1 MNYITSIIGGIFL
14 SISSVIIWNSL
25 QDKKITHRN
34 LKVYIFL
41 ILFSAILILNYNIS
55 SSMIKFLSV
64 TLAMFISIE
73 LLYKTSLRLS
83 MLMALYIQIINIVS
97 ELVFSILLIL
107 LFDFR
112 IGEYTSLQ
120 ILSANIFV
128 SVFSVLLIKTK
139 ICKNIFKNLVDV
151 TSKIRLRTLL
161 VMALSIIIITNMYL
175 AITYYSYDPLYYIV
189 INTLSIYIIMLITYF
204 LAKKENDYIKV
215 SNKYNIMLKSLKEYE
230 TMLDQ
235 YRISNHENKNQLLTV
250 RNMLPDGDIET
261 RNYIDKIVQNNL
273 KDNNNIMIKVSKIPS
288 GGLKGL
294 IYSKLLVM
302 KEKGINYNLNISRG
316 VSTIDLIKLD
326 DNVVLDICKIIGVY
340 LDNSI
345 EAVEELNEKSI
356 SIEMYMQ
363 DENLIIRISNNY
375 EGLLDINKIDEK
387 GYTSKG
393 SGHGYG
399 LPLTKELIN
408 NNSRLSNNKSISGNI
423 FSQELV
429 IKI

>member
-1 MNYITSIIGGIFL
+1 MNYITLIIGGIFL
-14 SISSVIIWNSL
+14 SISSAIIWNNL
-25 QDKKITHRN
+25 QDKKINHKNSN
-34 LKVYIFL
+34 LYLFIIAFPIFL
-41 ILFSAILILNYNIS
+41 VLNYNIS

-64 TLAMFISIE
+64 TLAMFISIR

-302 KEKGINYNLNISRG
+302 KEKWINYNLNISRG

>member
-1 MNYITSIIGGIFL
+1 MNYITSIIGGLFL
-14 SISSVIIWNSL
+14 SISSIIIWNSL
-25 QDKKITHRN
+25 QEKKINHRN

-73 LLYKTSLRLS
+73 LLYKTSLRLG
-83 MLMALYIQIINIVS
+83 MLMALYIQTVNIVS
-97 ELVFSILLIL
+97 ELVFSILLII

-112 IGEYTSLQ
+112 VGEYSSLQ
-120 ILSANIFV
+120 VLSANIFV

-151 TSKIRLRTLL
+151 TSKIRFRTLL

-235 YRISNHENKNQLLTV
+235 YRISNHENKNQLLIV
-250 RNMLPDGDIET
+250 RNMLPEGDIET

-302 KEKGINYNLNISRG
+302 KEKKIEYNLNISRG

-345 EAVEELNEKSI
+345 EAVEDLNEKSI

>member
-1 MNYITSIIGGIFL
+1 MNYITLIIGGIFL
-14 SISSVIIWNSL
+14 SISSAIIWNNL
-25 QDKKITHRN
+25 QDKKINHKNSN
-34 LKVYIFL
+34 LYLFIIAFPIFL
-41 ILFSAILILNYNIS
+41 VLNYNIS

-64 TLAMFISIE
+64 TLAMFISIR

-120 ILSANIFV
+120 VLSANIFV

-189 INTLSIYIIMLITYF
+189 INTLSIYIVMLITYF

>member
-1 MNYITSIIGGIFL
+1 MNYITLIIGGIFL
-14 SISSVIIWNSL
+14 SISSAIIWNNL
-25 QDKKITHRN
+25 QDKKINHKNSN
-34 LKVYIFL
+34 LYLFIIAFPIFL
-41 ILFSAILILNYNIS
+41 VLNYNIS

-64 TLAMFISIE
+64 TLAMFISIR

-83 MLMALYIQIINIVS
+83 MLMALYIQIINIIS
-97 ELVFSILLIL
+97 ELVFSILLVL

-151 TSKIRLRTLL
+151 TSKIRFRTLL

-189 INTLSIYIIMLITYF
+189 INTLSIYIVMLITYF

-302 KEKGINYNLNISRG
+302 KEKKINYSLNISRW

>member
-1 MNYITSIIGGIFL
+1 MNYITLIIGGIFL
-14 SISSVIIWNSL
+14 SISSAIIWNNL
-25 QDKKITHRN
+25 QDKKINHKNSN
-34 LKVYIFL
+34 LYLFIIAFPIFL
-41 ILFSAILILNYNIS
+41 VLNYNIS

-64 TLAMFISIE
+64 TLAMFISIR

-189 INTLSIYIIMLITYF
+189 INTLSIYIVMLITYF

-250 RNMLPDGDIET
+250 RNMLPDEDIET

-302 KEKGINYNLNISRG
+302 KEKKINYSLNISRG

-363 DENLIIRISNNY
+363 DENLIIRISNNF

-408 NNSRLSNNKSISGNI
+408 NNSRLSNNKSINGNI

>member
-250 RNMLPDGDIET
+250 RNMLSDGDIET

>member
-97 ELVFSILLIL
+97 ELVFSLLLIL

-120 ILSANIFV
+120 VLSANIFV

-189 INTLSIYIIMLITYF
+189 INTLSIYIVMLITYF

-250 RNMLPDGDIET
+250 RNMLPDEDIET

-302 KEKGINYNLNISRG
+302 KEKKINYSLNISRG

-363 DENLIIRISNNY
+363 DENLIIRISNNF

>member
-1 MNYITSIIGGIFL
+1 
-14 SISSVIIWNSL
+14 
-25 QDKKITHRN
+25 
-34 LKVYIFL
+34 
-41 ILFSAILILNYNIS
+41 
-55 SSMIKFLSV
+55 MI
-64 TLAMFISIE
+64 
-73 LLYKTSLRLS
+73 
-83 MLMALYIQIINIVS
+83 
-97 ELVFSILLIL
+97 
-107 LFDFR
+107 
-112 IGEYTSLQ
+112 
-120 ILSANIFV
+120 
-128 SVFSVLLIKTK
+128 
-139 ICKNIFKNLVDV
+139 
-151 TSKIRLRTLL
+151 
-161 VMALSIIIITNMYL
+161 
-175 AITYYSYDPLYYIV
+175 
-189 INTLSIYIIMLITYF
+189 
-204 LAKKENDYIKV
+204 DYIKV

-250 RNMLPDGDIET
+250 RNMLPDEDIET

>member
-1 MNYITSIIGGIFL
+1 
-14 SISSVIIWNSL
+14 
-25 QDKKITHRN
+25 
-34 LKVYIFL
+34 
-41 ILFSAILILNYNIS
+41 
-55 SSMIKFLSV
+55 MIKFFSI
-64 TLAMFISIE
+64 TLVVFASIE
-73 LLYKTSLRLS
+73 
-83 MLMALYIQIINIVS
+83 ALYRTNLKLGILMTLYSQMVNIVS

-112 IGEYTSLQ
+112 VGEYTSLQ

-189 INTLSIYIIMLITYF
+189 INTLSIYIVMLITYF

-302 KEKGINYNLNISRG
+302 KEKKINYSLNISRG

-363 DENLIIRISNNY
+363 DENLIIRISNNF

>member
-14 SISSVIIWNSL
+14 SISCIIVWNSL
-25 QDKKITHRN
+25 QDKKISHKNSR
-34 LKVYIFL
+34 LYLFL
-41 ILFSAILILNYNIS
+41 IIFPFFLILNYNIS
-55 SSMIKFLSV
+55 NSMIKFFSI
-64 TLAMFISIE
+64 TLVVFASIE
-73 LLYKTSLRLS
+73 
-83 MLMALYIQIINIVS
+83 ALYRTNLKLGILMTLYSQMVNIVS

-112 IGEYTSLQ
+112 VGEYTSLQ
-120 ILSANIFV
+120 ILSDNIFV

-189 INTLSIYIIMLITYF
+189 INTLSIYIVMLITYF

-302 KEKGINYNLNISRG
+302 KEKKINYSLNISRG

-363 DENLIIRISNNY
+363 DENLIIRISNNF

>member
-250 RNMLPDGDIET
+250 RNMLPDEDIET

-356 SIEMYMQ
+356 SIELYMQ

>member
-14 SISSVIIWNSL
+14 SISCIIIWNSL

>member
-1 MNYITSIIGGIFL
+1 MNYITSIIGGLFL
-14 SISSVIIWNSL
+14 STSSIIIWNSL
-25 QDKKITHRN
+25 QNKKINHRN

-41 ILFSAILILNYNIS
+41 ILFSAILILNYNVS
-55 SSMIKFLSV
+55 SSMIRFLSV
-64 TLAMFISIE
+64 TLVMFISIE
-73 LLYKTSLRLS
+73 LLYKTSLRLG
-83 MLMALYIQIINIVS
+83 MLMALYIQIVNVVS

-112 IGEYTSLQ
+112 VGQYSSLQ

-128 SVFSVLLIKTK
+128 SVFSALLIKTK
-139 ICKNIFKNLVDV
+139 ICKNIFNNLVDV
-151 TSKIRLRTLL
+151 ASRIKFRTLL
-161 VMALSIIIITNMYL
+161 FMALSIIIIANMYL
-175 AITYYSYDPLYYIV
+175 AITYYKYDPLYYII

-204 LAKKENDYIKV
+204 LAKKESDYIKV
-215 SNKYNIMLKSLKEYE
+215 SDKYNVMLKSLKEYE
-230 TMLDQ
+230 IMLDQ

-250 RNMLPDGDIET
+250 RNMLPKDNEEI
-261 RNYIDKIVQNNL
+261 RNYIDKIVDNNL
-273 KDNNNIMIKVSKIPS
+273 KDNNNIMVKVSKIPS

-302 KEKGINYNLNISRG
+302 QQKKVNYDLNISRG

-326 DNVVLDICKIIGVY
+326 DSVVLDICKIIGVY

-345 EAVEELNEKSI
+345 EAVEDLDEKNI

-363 DENLIIRISNNY
+363 DDNLVICISNNY

-393 SGHGYG
+393 NGHGYG
-399 LPLTKELIN
+399 LSLTKELIN
-408 NNSRLSNNKSISGNI
+408 NNSRLSNNKCINGNI
-423 FSQELV
+423 FSQELI
-429 IKI
+429 IKL

>member
-83 MLMALYIQIINIVS
+83 MLMALYIQIINIIS

-302 KEKGINYNLNISRG
+302 KEKKINYNLNISRG

-399 LPLTKELIN
+399 LPLTKKLIN

>member
-1 MNYITSIIGGIFL
+1 MNYITSIIGGLFL
-14 SISSVIIWNSL
+14 SISSIIIWNSL
-25 QDKKITHRN
+25 QEKKINHRN

-73 LLYKTSLRLS
+73 LLYKTSLRLG
-83 MLMALYIQIINIVS
+83 MLMALYIQTVNIVS
-97 ELVFSILLIL
+97 ELVFSILLII

-112 IGEYTSLQ
+112 VGEYSSLQ
-120 ILSANIFV
+120 VLSANIFV

-151 TSKIRLRTLL
+151 ISKIRFRTLL

-250 RNMLPDGDIET
+250 RNMLPEGDIET

-302 KEKGINYNLNISRG
+302 QEKKIEYNLNISRG

-345 EAVEELNEKSI
+345 EAVEKINEKNI

-363 DENLIIRISNNY
+363 DENLVICISNNY
-375 EGLLDINKIDEK
+375 EGPLDINKIDEK

-399 LPLTKELIN
+399 LSLTKELIN

>member
-1 MNYITSIIGGIFL
+1 MNYITLIIGGIFL
-14 SISSVIIWNSL
+14 SISSAIIWNNL
-25 QDKKITHRN
+25 QDKKINHKNSN
-34 LKVYIFL
+34 LYLFIIAFPIFL
-41 ILFSAILILNYNIS
+41 VLNYNIS

-83 MLMALYIQIINIVS
+83 MLMALYIQIINIIS

-189 INTLSIYIIMLITYF
+189 INTLSIYIVMLITYF

-302 KEKGINYNLNISRG
+302 KEKKINYSLNISRG

-345 EAVEELNEKSI
+345 EAVEGLNEKSI

>member
-1 MNYITSIIGGIFL
+1 MNYITLIIGGIFL
-14 SISSVIIWNSL
+14 SISSAIIWNNL
-25 QDKKITHRN
+25 QDKKINHKNSN
-34 LKVYIFL
+34 LYLFIIAFPIFL
-41 ILFSAILILNYNIS
+41 VLNYNIS
-55 SSMIKFLSV
+55 SGMIKFLSV
-64 TLAMFISIE
+64 TLAMFISIR